1 MFKNGIHSTHRLLK
15 LKAKFTEAEYWAL
28 LHLPIPSLE
37 RHCQTLLESE
47 WQGILNQALAK
58 GTLNELIEEA
68 SQYFGTIQIVSW
80 GNSEV
85 RKVGSFS
92 QRMNENLKDWA
103 NFVED
108 QKSA

>member
-1 MFKNGIHSTHRLLK
+1 MFKNAIPTTHRLLN
-15 LKAKFTEAEYWAL
+15 LKPQFTEAEYWAL
-28 LHLPIPSLE
+28 LHLPVPSLE
-37 RHCQTLLESE
+37 KHCRTLPEIE
-47 WQGILNQALAK
+47 WQGILNQALEK

-85 RKVGSFS
+85 RKEGSFS
-92 QRMNENLKDWA
+92 QRMNENLRDRA

-108 QKSA
+108 QKNG